1 MIFHLDSATINL
13 NKTDSVLYIKKK
25 LKVLNELLEYAEKYK
40 ADNIDI
46 IKSSIIH
53 FKNKLRK
60 V

>member
-46 IKSSIIH
+46 IKSSITY